1 MELLKVSISLIV
13 AILMLK
19 FQPENNNER
28 LMFVGLTMVVS
39 YLLTKDI
46 RNSILIVIISY
57 LINNILK
64 SNMNSIKNIIGSKRE
79 NFVDDSDEEDE
90 SGSED
95 DLSDESNSESET
107 DNDSNDES
115 ENESNDESE
124 SVMNLIVNQKV
135 TMNKINFT
143 I

>member
-1 MELLKVSISLIV
+1 
-13 AILMLK
+13 
-19 FQPENNNER
+19 
-28 LMFVGLTMVVS
+28 MFVGLTMVVS

-124 SVMNLIVNQKV
+124 SGDESNSESESDDE
-135 TMNKINFT
+135 
-143 I
+143 

>member
-46 RNSILIVIISY
+46 RNSILIVIIPY

-115 ENESNDESE
+115 ENESNNESE
-124 SVMNLIVNQKV
+124 SGDESNSESESDDE
-135 TMNKINFT
+135 
-143 I
+143 

>member
-79 NFVDDSDEEDE
+79 NFVDDSDEEGE

-124 SVMNLIVNQKV
+124 SGDESNSESESDDE
-135 TMNKINFT
+135 
-143 I
+143 

>member
-115 ENESNDESE
+115 ENESNNESE
-124 SVMNLIVNQKV
+124 SGDESNSESESDDE
-135 TMNKINFT
+135 
-143 I
+143 

>member
-124 SVMNLIVNQKV
+124 SGDESNSESESDDE
-135 TMNKINFT
+135 
-143 I
+143 